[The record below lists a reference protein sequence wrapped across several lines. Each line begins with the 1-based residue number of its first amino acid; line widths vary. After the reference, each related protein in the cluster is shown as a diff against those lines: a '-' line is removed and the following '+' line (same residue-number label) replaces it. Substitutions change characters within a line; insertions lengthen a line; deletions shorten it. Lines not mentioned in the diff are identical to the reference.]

1 MAIPLHTDPN
11 KWKYRAM
18 IGTGGIGS
26 GTFFA
31 LNDNQT
37 LGREESR
44 SGHFL
49 DQKDYC
55 KLHIISHYVQ
65 SLLGPGFT
73 TFPVGKVGCDE
84 TGERLLVEME
94 EANLDI
100 RHVTTGEELQTLSSF
115 CFLYPDGT
123 GGNLTTDDSACDHV
137 NAEYISR
144 VQDEFIRFSKFG
156 IALAVPEVPLEA
168 RKKMLELGTEYNFLR
183 VASFSAEEIPHA
195 INNNLLKMCDLLA
208 VNLEEAAKIANIN
221 FDREKSQVIVE
232 RTITRAMEINPN
244 LCLSL
249 TAGKAGCWFWNGTTL
264 LHQPAFQAVLIST
277 AGAGDAHLA
286 GVIAGLTAGL
296 SFTEAHELGA
306 LVAGLSVTSPHTIDK
321 TIGRDTLYSFALEQK
336 NTISTNAMALLRN

>member
-1 MAIPLHTDPN
+1 MAIPLRTDPN
-11 KWKYRAM
+11 NWKYRAM

-73 TFPVGKVGCDE
+73 TLPVGKVGSDE
-84 TGERLLVEME
+84 TGKRLLVEME
-94 EANLDI
+94 EANLDVS
-100 RHVTTGEELQTLSSF
+100 HVTTCEGLQTLYSF

-137 NAEYISR
+137 DAEFISSA
-144 VQDEFIRFSKFG
+144 QDEFNLFSKSG
-156 IALAVPEVPLEA
+156 IALAVPEVPMGA
-168 RKKMLELGTEYNFLR
+168 REKILELGTEYKFLR

-195 INNNLLKMCDLLA
+195 VENNLLQKCDLLA
-208 VNLEEAAKIANIN
+208 VNLEEAARIAKTNL
-221 FDREKSQVIVE
+221 DKEKPMQVVE
-232 RTITRAMEINPN
+232 KTIIRAMEINPN

-249 TAGKAGCWFWNGTTL
+249 TAENRVVGFG
-264 LHQPAFQAVLIST
+264 
-277 AGAGDAHLA
+277 
-286 GVIAGLTAGL
+286 
-296 SFTEAHELGA
+296 
-306 LVAGLSVTSPHTIDK
+306 
-321 TIGRDTLYSFALEQK
+321 
-336 NTISTNAMALLRN
+336 MAQN